1 MSKTKSERLN
11 DLYKKYNLTTED
23 IWKNP
28 SQGWTIITR
37 SGIDKIQ
44 ASAEIDI
51 VYEVISHDLEN
62 VIIKGTGRM
71 GDKKIETFG
80 ESSPKN
86 TRNSYPIAIAE
97 KRAMSRVVL
106 KLSGFYELGVF
117 GEDESDDFK
126 KPSKDKQIITSRAI
140 SKANDMVLRGEKTA
154 EEMIEILEE
163 NYEVGESIKFNLKQ
177 LKAQKA

>member
-1 MSKTKSERLN
+1 MTKSERLN
-11 DLYKKYNLTTED
+11 KLYDKYGLTKED
-23 IWKNP
+23 VFKNP

-44 ASAEIDI
+44 AAAGI
-51 VYEVISHDLEN
+51 VIKYDVISHDLEN
-62 VIIKGTGRM
+62 VIIKATGTY
-71 GDKKIETFG
+71 GDKYNETFG
-80 ESSPKN
+80 ESNPKN

-126 KPSKDKQIITSRAI
+126 RPSKDRQQITSRAI
-140 SKANDMVLRGEKTA
+140 SKANDMVIRGEKTA

-177 LKAQKA
+177 LKAQK